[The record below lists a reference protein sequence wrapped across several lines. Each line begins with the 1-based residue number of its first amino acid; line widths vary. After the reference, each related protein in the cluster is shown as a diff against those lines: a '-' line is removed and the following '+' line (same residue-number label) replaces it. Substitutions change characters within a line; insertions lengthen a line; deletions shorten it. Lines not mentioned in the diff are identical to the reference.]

1 MKRKKP
7 AAYSLPSSTPPA
19 AIESNKKTGSEARK
33 SNAVAC
39 AGGAEAGKVVSD
51 TVGTLGSRSA
61 VVTIWSRR
69 PVESSF
75 DEIAR
80 NNRVKMLRHFSPSL
94 SPSFSGVFLCV
105 LRLLTLSRFAA
116 PPPRCWLCE
125 RPKGVDCCYQL
136 HAPCTRGSR
145 AGSDESQKHLAQ
157 TLSSTSTAHAQ
168 RPLSLS
174 QLGSA
179 LLEFR
184 FEVLCNEQKIRK
196 LYSLQAEDRIHS
208 LSS

>member
-7 AAYSLPSSTPPA
+7 AAYSLPSSPPLRLLLLRATKKQA
-19 AIESNKKTGSEARK
+19 ASEARK

-80 NNRVKMLRHFSPSL
+80 NNRVKMLLFSPSF
-94 SPSFSGVFLCV
+94 SRSFSGVFLCV

-116 PPPRCWLCE
+116 PPPLRCWLCE

-174 QLGSA
+174 QLGS
-179 LLEFR
+179 
-184 FEVLCNEQKIRK
+184 VGV
-196 LYSLQAEDRIHS
+196 SV
-208 LSS
+208 